1 MSPGI
6 KACIVRVRYNATN
19 ETWGYA
25 IIDDAGNVLKDFDGS
40 GYLTAKEAQAAG
52 YDDAAFDTSAPQHSA
67 LEALEMIA
75 DYPATVNNYAGT
87 PWSLIAQ
94 TMALMARAA
103 AQRERMRLPMTKPQN
118 AFNDLVAEIGLSTT
132 GVASI
137 AGVTSRAVYHW
148 QSGKTAPPQSLLLLL
163 QAMVQGK
170 VTREWIDDQL
180 ATQPPTTGD
189 ANV

>member
-1 MSPGI
+1 MIPGA

-40 GYLTAKEAQAAG
+40 GYYLTSKEALAAG

-75 DYPATVNNYAGT
+75 DYPATVNNYAET

-103 AQRERMRLPMTKPQN
+103 AQRERMRI
-118 AFNDLVAEIGLSTT
+118 ANDQTPKRV
-132 GVASI
+132 
-137 AGVTSRAVYHW
+137 
-148 QSGKTAPPQSLLLLL
+148 
-163 QAMVQGK
+163 
-170 VTREWIDDQL
+170 
-180 ATQPPTTGD
+180 
-189 ANV
+189 

>member
-1 MSPGI
+1 MSPGVG
-6 KACIVRVRYNATN
+6 ACIVRVRYNATN

-25 IIDDAGNVLKDFDGS
+25 IVDDAGNVLKDFDDS

-75 DYPATVNNYAGT
+75 DYPATVNNYAET

-103 AQRERMRLPMTKPQN
+103 AQRERMRI
-118 AFNDLVAEIGLSTT
+118 ANDQTPKRV
-132 GVASI
+132 
-137 AGVTSRAVYHW
+137 
-148 QSGKTAPPQSLLLLL
+148 
-163 QAMVQGK
+163 
-170 VTREWIDDQL
+170 
-180 ATQPPTTGD
+180 
-189 ANV
+189 